1 MNYLISIT
9 GIQSDEIH
17 VLYLIPLHTRKSR
30 KAQTTRRPFWCTDY
44 FFQPIKFHF
53 LNLIFHA
60 LHQFQINF
68 HIFDFFTSIWFPFG
82 NYLLLNIATDF
93 ISNFLHLISFLN
105 FFIIFFF
112 IEQTCLH
119 HLPLLSHLSQ
129 F

>member
-17 VLYLIPLHTRKSR
+17 VLYLISLHTKESK
-30 KAQTTRRPFWCTDY
+30 KAQTTRRPLLVYRLLFSTNKIS
-44 FFQPIKFHF
+44 FSQLKFPRATSIS
-53 LNLIFHA
+53 N
-60 LHQFQINF
+60 QFPYF
-68 HIFDFFTSIWFPFG
+68 HIFFTSFWFPFG

-93 ISNFLHLISFLN
+93 ISNFLSLFFFTFSFL
-105 FFIIFFF
+105 F